1 MAPVLQLVG
10 PHQVVQI
17 FGIKLVGINAE
28 NGKKLLFS
36 VIFILAMYL
45 LAKILRGLAHL
56 VTGRR
61 HKAKVVFWTRQATSF
76 ILTALTLVGLLSIW
90 FDNPTRLAQ
99 AAGLIGAGLAFALQ
113 APISCVAG
121 YITILRSKTFNVG
134 DRITMGGVR
143 GDVVALSFIQT
154 TIMEMGEP
162 PAVQDAKPAM
172 WVRSWQY
179 TGRIVTV
186 SNSKI
191 FTEPVYNF
199 TREFPYIWSEM
210 QLPISYKDNRAAAE
224 QVLLDVARRLT
235 LKTSELAE
243 PALAELER
251 RYFVKREELEPRVYW
266 RLTDNWVEMSLRFLC
281 EEHGIRGL
289 SDRMSRE
296 IIAGLDKAG
305 VGIASGTY
313 EVVGMPPL
321 QVQLKS
327 AADAPPAAGSPL
339 GSIPRTNAASPS

>member
-1 MAPVLQLVG
+1 MQIPILGVRMAPVFQLVG
-10 PHQVVQI
+10 PKQVVQI
-17 FGIKLVGINAE
+17 FGVKLVGVNAE

-36 VIFILAMYL
+36 IAFILLMYL
-45 LAKILRGLAHL
+45 IAKILRGVAHL
-56 VTGRR
+56 VTKRSN
-61 HKAKVVFWTRQATSF
+61 KAKVVFWTRQVTSV
-76 ILTALTLVGLLSIW
+76 ILTVIGLTGLVSIW

-99 AAGLIGAGLAFALQ
+99 AAALIGAGLAFALQ

-143 GDVVALSFIQT
+143 GDVIALSFIQT

-162 PAVQDAKPAM
+162 PAVQSAAPAM

-191 FTEPVYNF
+191 FAEPVYNF

-210 QLPISYKDNRAAAE
+210 QIPISYKDNRAAAE
-224 QVLLDVARRLT
+224 KILLDVARRLT
-235 LKTSELAE
+235 VKVSELAE

-251 RYFVKREELEPRVYW
+251 RYFVKREDLEPRVYW
-266 RLTDNWVEMSLRFLC
+266 RLTDNWIEMSLRFLC
-281 EEHGIRGL
+281 EEHGVRGL

-296 IIAGLDKAG
+296 IITGLDQAG

-321 QVQLKS
+321 RVQLDAGAS
-327 AADAPPAAGSPL
+327 AQQGNSHA
-339 GSIPRTNAASPS
+339 